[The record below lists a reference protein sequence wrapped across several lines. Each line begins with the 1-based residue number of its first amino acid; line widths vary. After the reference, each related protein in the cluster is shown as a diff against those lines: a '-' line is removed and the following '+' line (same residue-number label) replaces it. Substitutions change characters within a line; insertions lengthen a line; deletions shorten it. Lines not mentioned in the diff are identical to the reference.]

1 MCKNED
7 YIGHVSSTWK
17 TDGISTDGSG
27 MTDLNERK
35 RLQLLVD
42 QAIKACEK
50 VKEIDDLAYCGL
62 VDYLYHDGLERK

>member
-1 MCKNED
+1 MCKKED

-27 MTDLNERK
+27 MTDLNKGK

-42 QAIKACEK
+42 EAIKACKK
-50 VKEIDDLAYCGL
+50 VKDLDDLAYWGL
-62 VDYLYHDGLERK
+62 VDYLYHEKEL